1 MTKIIAFSF
10 LILFVPACSL
20 FKTEGTIDLK
30 DSTLT
35 IDQLVEGW
43 PEMLSEIKAG
53 SGSIAALSGRRFN
66 LRIVLEGSWNLSI
79 TPQNAFRIER
89 GTKENH
95 FTATIVN
102 PFVLFDNLGGL
113 SKMTYVQAELS
124 KAGGEQG
131 AIELTSRVECLYRV
145 RFFQKNGSLVDF
157 NQIGAAY
164 DYDFVISPSES
175 LSIHSMTTTSVLFAR
190 SQNFNEEA
198 SVQVRLI
205 SKNQK
210 EVYLSNQVRVPK
222 CHESLVQNESEKI
235 NQHAGLCLRHLQ
247 TQGEKLE
254 SNRELTQSL
263 REVFGN
269 NCDREIKCTMSA
281 RYGLLK
287 DQKII
292 RAQDKD
298 YVFQV
303 KPQGYTEID
312 ASYTYPSGVDF
323 DSKLYLGGALTKE
336 AIPINYEPAQYKPVV
351 CEWAQGN

>member
-10 LILFVPACSL
+10 IALFFSACSL
-20 FKTEGTIDLK
+20 FETEETIDLK
-30 DSTLT
+30 NSTLT
-35 IDQLVEGW
+35 IDQLVAGW
-43 PEMLSEIKAG
+43 PEMLSEIKAE
-53 SGSIAALSGRRFN
+53 SGNIAALSGRKFN
-66 LRIVLEGSWNLSI
+66 LRIVLEGSWNLNI

-89 GTKENH
+89 GSQENL

-131 AIELTSRVECLYRV
+131 AIELSSRVECMYRV

-157 NQIGAAY
+157 NQISAAY
-164 DYDFVISPSES
+164 DYDFVISPSDS
-175 LSIHSMTTTSVLFAR
+175 LSIHSMTSTSVQFAR
-190 SQNFNEEA
+190 SQNFNDEA
-198 SVQVRLI
+198 SVQVRLV

-222 CHESLVQNESEKI
+222 CHESLVQSEAQKI

-247 TQGEKLE
+247 TQGVKLE

-269 NCDREIKCTMSA
+269 NCDRGIKCTMTA
-281 RYGLLK
+281 RYGLLR

-292 RAQDKD
+292 QAQDKEF
-298 YVFQV
+298 VFQV
-303 KPQGYTEID
+303 RPQEYTEID
-312 ASYTYPSGVDF
+312 ASFTYPAGVEF
-323 DSKLYLGGALTKE
+323 DSKLYLGGTLTKE
-336 AIPINYEPAQYKPVV
+336 ATPINYEPAQYKPVV
-351 CEWAQGN
+351 CEWVKGS